1 MHILVLGLPGAG
13 KGVLARRLRE
23 KYGYEVIG
31 MDTYRYGENWRKK
44 SVDEFLT
51 DLLNVIN
58 KDDKI
63 KIIEGAYND
72 SIRIKVVQELI
83 SRNLIQQVLIIK
95 PVKLARSQNANLNES
110 LEITIA
116 QLIDRSINR
125 AMGKEGAG
133 CCIEGPGCCIESS
146 LDRARLIINNVQNYQ
161 TNVEA
166 LYRDFSETAIF
177 DNREA
182 LLMYSLI

>member
-1 MHILVLGLPGAG
+1 MHILVLGLPGSG

-23 KYGYEVIG
+23 KYGFEVIG
-31 MDTYRYGENWRKK
+31 MDMYRYGENWRKK
-44 SVDEFLT
+44 SVDEFLA

-58 KDDKI
+58 KDEKT

-72 SIRIKVVQELI
+72 STRIKVVQELI
-83 SRNLIQQVLIIK
+83 SRNLVQQVLVIK
-95 PVKLARSQNANLNES
+95 PES

-133 CCIEGPGCCIESS
+133 CCIEGAGCCIESS
-146 LDRARLIINNVQNYQ
+146 LDRARLVIHNVQNYQ

-166 LYRDFSETAIF
+166 LYRDFAETAIF

-182 LLMYSLI
+182 LLMYRL